1 MNILENW
8 NGLEWRYPWVFVLI
22 SVLIAFLY
30 FNHKRKNNGAIGI
43 STLGTEKIRK
53 SWRIRIYELFPLF
66 QFLSIAL
73 MLLALARPQKLLRP
87 LDTSNKGIDILLALD
102 LSSSMLSKDFEPDR
116 LEAAKKVAKDFIKNR
131 TSDRI
136 GLVTFAG
143 ESITQCP
150 LTNDH
155 SVLIEILD
163 QIQTGILEDGTAIG
177 MGLGTAVNRLKSH
190 NSKSKVI
197 ILMTDGV
204 NNAGYIDPESASELA
219 KTEGCKVYTIG
230 IGSEGMAMTPVA
242 RRYDGSYVFG
252 YNEVKIDEELMTRIS
267 EKTGGK
273 YFRAR
278 SETELTAIYSEINK
292 MEKTESKVQWT
303 KQYTEYFRP
312 FLLAGMFVLLLMYLL
327 KWLIIKPIAS

>member
-1 MNILENW
+1 MNILENS
-8 NGLEWRYPWVFVLI
+8 NGIEWRYPWVMILIPLLAVLI
-22 SVLIAFLY
+22 Y
-30 FNHKRKNNGAIGI
+30 FMNKNKSNATIGI
-43 STLGTEKIRK
+43 STLGKEKISK
-53 SWRIRIYELFPLF
+53 TWRIRIYELFPLF
-66 QFLSIAL
+66 QFIAL
-73 MLLALARPQKLLRP
+73 SCMVLALARPQKLLRP
-87 LDTSNKGIDILLALD
+87 LDTSNKGIDILIAMD
-102 LSSSMLSKDFEPDR
+102 ISSSMLSKDFDPDR
-116 LEAAKKVAKDFIKNR
+116 LEAAKKVAKEFVKNR
-131 TSDRI
+131 PSDRI

-155 SVLIEILD
+155 DVLIEILN

-190 NSKSKVI
+190 NAKSKVI

-242 RRYDGSYVFG
+242 RRFDGTYVFG
-252 YNEVKIDEELMTRIS
+252 YNEVKIDEELMTRIA

-278 SETELTAIYSEINK
+278 SDSELTDIYNEINK
-292 MEKTESKVQWT
+292 MEKTESKVKWT
-303 KQYTEYFRP
+303 KQYNEYFRP
-312 FLLAGMFVLLLMYLL
+312 FLLAGMLLLVLMYLL
-327 KWLIIKPIAS
+327 KWLAIKPITS

>member
-1 MNILENW
+1 MNIFENW
-8 NGLEWRYPWVFVLI
+8 NGIEWRYPWVFILI
-22 SVLIAFLY
+22 PLMAALIY
-30 FNHKRKNNGAIGI
+30 FNNKNKSKAAVGI
-43 STLGTEKIRK
+43 SSIGKEKIPK
-53 SWRIRIYELFPLF
+53 TWRIWAYELFPIF
-66 QFLSIAL
+66 QFLVIAF

-87 LDTSNKGIDILLALD
+87 LDTSNKGIDILLTLD
-102 LSSSMLSKDFEPDR
+102 LSSSMLAKDFEPDR
-116 LEAAKKVAKDFIKNR
+116 LEAAKKVAKEFIKNR
-131 TSDRI
+131 PSDRI

-204 NNAGYIDPESASELA
+204 NNAGYIDPESASDLA
-219 KTEGCKVYTIG
+219 KTEACKVYAIG

-242 RRYDGSYVFG
+242 RRFDGSYVFG
-252 YNEVKIDEELMTRIS
+252 YNEVKIDEDLMTRIS

-278 SETELTAIYSEINK
+278 SDSELTAIYNEINK

-312 FLLAGMFVLLLMYLL
+312 FLLAGMLVLVFMFLL
-327 KWLIIKPIAS
+327 KWLFIKPIES